1 MAEKTIMLVC
11 SAGMSTSML
20 VQRMKKAAEADGL
33 DVDVFATAAAD
44 ADNKLASE
52 PVSVLMLG
60 PQVRFMESQFAAKV
74 AGTNIPMAIIDM
86 RAYGM
91 MDGEK
96 VLRQALALIDE
107 KASSK

>member
-1 MAEKTIMLVC
+1 MLVC
-11 SAGMSTSML
+11 SRRYVNLNAGTTDE
-20 VQRMKKAAEADGL
+20 KAAEADGL

-60 PQVRFMESQFAAKV
+60 PRVRFMESQFAAKV
-74 AGTNIPMAIIDM
+74 AGTNIPMAVIDM

-96 VLRQALALIDE
+96 VLRQSLGVD
-107 KASSK
+107 

>member
-1 MAEKTIMLVC
+1 
-11 SAGMSTSML
+11 
-20 VQRMKKAAEADGL
+20 
-33 DVDVFATAAAD
+33 
-44 ADNKLASE
+44 
-52 PVSVLMLG
+52 MLG

-74 AGTNIPMAIIDM
+74 AGTNIPMAVIDM

>member
-33 DVDVFATAAAD
+33 DGDVATAAAD

-74 AGTNIPMAIIDM
+74 AGTNIPMAVIDM

>member
-1 MAEKTIMLVC
+1 MAQKTIMLVC

-20 VQRMKKAAEADGL
+20 VQRMKKAAAADGI

-60 PQVRFMESQFAAKV
+60 PQVRFMESQFKATADEKK
-74 AGTNIPMAIIDM
+74 IPMALIDM
-86 RAYGM
+86 KAYGM

-96 VLRQALALIDE
+96 VLRQALGLLDQ
-107 KASSK
+107 KV

>member
-1 MAEKTIMLVC
+1 MAQKTIMLVC
-11 SAGMSTSML
+11 SASMSTSML
-20 VQRMKKAAEADGL
+20 VQRMKKAAAADGI

-60 PQVRFMESQFAAKV
+60 PQVRFMESQFKAK
-74 AGTNIPMAIIDM
+74 ADDKKIPMAVIDM
-86 RAYGM
+86 KAYGM

-96 VLRQALALIDE
+96 VLRQALGLLDQ
-107 KASSK
+107 KV

>member
-1 MAEKTIMLVC
+1 MAQKTIMLVC

-20 VQRMKKAAEADGL
+20 VQRMKKAAAADGI

-60 PQVRFMESQFAAKV
+60 PQVRFMESQFTAK
-74 AGTNIPMAIIDM
+74 ADEKKIPMAVIDM
-86 RAYGM
+86 KAYGM

-96 VLRQALALIDE
+96 VLRQALGLLDQ
-107 KASSK
+107 KV